1 MHLAFIDSALVFNIL
16 FASRSDLENYN
27 ATATLKQDFDKSLIM
42 VQYKL
47 YNLATRGIL
56 VHQCVDETASGIQGY
71 ELRMCTITAGFSLC
85 FLKLICQH
93 VRDLFQ
99 LGNIYQKPLV
109 LFRISALLPLVIFW
123 LKLCSS
129 S

>member
-56 VHQCVDETASGIQGY
+56 VHQCVDETASGI
-71 ELRMCTITAGFSLC
+71 
-85 FLKLICQH
+85 
-93 VRDLFQ
+93 
-99 LGNIYQKPLV
+99 
-109 LFRISALLPLVIFW
+109 
-123 LKLCSS
+123 
-129 S
+129 